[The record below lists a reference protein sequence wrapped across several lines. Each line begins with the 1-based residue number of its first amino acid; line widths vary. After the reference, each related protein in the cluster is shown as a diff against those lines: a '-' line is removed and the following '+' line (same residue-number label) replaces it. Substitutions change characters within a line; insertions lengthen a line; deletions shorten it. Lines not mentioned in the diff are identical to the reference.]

1 MGNRN
6 RMMGRQTEFTSI
18 VIKMYTYLYL
28 LAIIENAQ
36 INEINYTYSPS
47 RYFRPTLQPSDRK
60 VGRKLRNTRINLK

>member
-28 LAIIENAQ
+28 LAIIENA
-36 INEINYTYSPS
+36 
-47 RYFRPTLQPSDRK
+47 
-60 VGRKLRNTRINLK
+60 